1 MTVQK
6 KKSDFTF
13 DEDIIKVLEKV
24 IDEIGDTTKSIFRQV
39 ADLFVKKGSET
50 LSGILEENKVILK
63 DKIKSKGK
71 PDAKEE
77 DKCPPTTT

>member
-71 PDAKEE
+71 PDDKEN
-77 DKCPPTTT
+77 KSLPTTT

>member
-1 MTVQK
+1 MPEQK
-6 KKSDFTF
+6 KKSGFELDK
-13 DEDIIKVLEKV
+13 DMIDMLEKV
-24 IDEIGDTTKSIFRQV
+24 IDEVGDTTKSVCRKI